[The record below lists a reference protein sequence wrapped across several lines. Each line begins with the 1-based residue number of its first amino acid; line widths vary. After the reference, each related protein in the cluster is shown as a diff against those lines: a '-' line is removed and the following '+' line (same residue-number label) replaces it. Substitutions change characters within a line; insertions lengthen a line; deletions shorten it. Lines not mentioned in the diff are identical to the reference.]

1 MSTSRDV
8 VIHLNGL
15 SKQYGSVHALQGLT
29 LDVFRGE
36 IFGYLG
42 PNGAGKTTTI
52 RLLLDL
58 IRPTAGSA
66 QILGMDVH
74 NQSVAIHKHIGNL
87 PGELGL
93 WRHMTGWE
101 VVDYLGGLRGSIPK
115 SYAGSLAERLDLDMK
130 RKVGDYSSGMKRK
143 LGLIQVM
150 MHKPDI
156 LILDEPTNGLD
167 PLVQQTFQKM
177 MLEIRDEG
185 RTIFMSSHVLHEV
198 EHICDRVGI
207 LRDGKLETVRRI
219 SDLKQ
224 VHFRWMTLRLASEDS
239 QPVDKAVFESLPSVS
254 DVQVDDGSVR
264 FRVTG
269 ELDPVIKAAARYHV
283 VDMEYVEPN
292 LEEIFLEYY
301 GENKS

>member
-1 MSTSRDV
+1 MHVERLT
-8 VIHLNGL
+8 
-15 SKQYGSVHALQGLT
+15 KYYGKTPAVHDLGF
-29 LDVFRGE
+29 DIFRGE

-58 IRPTAGSA
+58 IRPTAGHA

-74 NQSVAIHKHIGNL
+74 RQSAAVHRQIGNL

-93 WRHMTGWE
+93 WRSLTGWD
-101 VVDYLGGLRGSIPK
+101 VVEYLGGLRGDVPRA
-115 SYAGSLAERLDLDMK
+115 YAGELAERLALDMT

-143 LGLIQVM
+143 LGLLQAL
-150 MHKPDI
+150 MHKPAV

-177 MLEIRDEG
+177 MQEVRDEG
-185 RTIFMSSHVLHEV
+185 RTVFMSSHVLPEV

-207 LRDGKLETVRRI
+207 LRDGKLETIQRI
-219 SDLKQ
+219 SELKS
-224 VHFRWMTLRLASEDS
+224 VRFRWMTLHLADVENHLAVQTAFARL
-239 QPVDKAVFESLPSVS
+239 PGVS
-254 DVQVDDGSVR
+254 DVKVENGGVR

-269 ELDPVIKAAARYHV
+269 ELDAVIKTAAGYHV
-283 VDMEYVEPN
+283 IDMEYVEPD
-292 LEEIFLEYY
+292 LEDIFLEYY
-301 GENKS
+301 GEKKS